1 MKILVLSKRQYM
13 GKDLLDDRFGR
24 FRELPLELAR
34 LGHEVQ
40 GIALSYRPR
49 PEGSIIDSAPGQD
62 GQVIWH
68 ALNLTNG
75 FFPALKGYFKH
86 ASRLLQDFRPDMIWA
101 CSDAYHAIFGYRL
114 SRQCQARCVIDLYD
128 NFEAFGATRLP
139 TVLALFKR
147 AVREADGVTCFSCRL
162 AERIVRNYPRLKPTV
177 VLESGVNREWFFPQ
191 DRTLCRRSLGLPE
204 DAMIMGTAG
213 ALYCSRGIGALFH
226 AFEILGAEDAN
237 IHLAL
242 AGPRERRRF
251 IPKSPNVHDLGILP
265 WDRVPLLINALD
277 VAVSCYRD
285 SEIGRYSFPQKA
297 YEIIACQTPLVATAV
312 GSMIDLLAAHPQ
324 CLFEPDD
331 PKGLAEAVRS
341 QLARPVPL
349 DLKAPSWS
357 DSAKRLEAFFLGLLH
372 GENERPKNQNFPPGF
387 QLS

>member
-1 MKILVLSKRQYM
+1 MKKSSVRILVLTKRQYM

-34 LGHEVQ
+34 LGHEVR
-40 GIALSYRPR
+40 GISLSYRPR
-49 PEGSIIDSAPGQD
+49 AEGSIIDCAPCQN

-68 ALNLTNG
+68 CLNLING
-75 FFPALKGYFKH
+75 FVPALKSYFKH
-86 ASRLLQDFRPDMIWA
+86 VRHLLEDFRPDVIWA

-128 NFEAFGATRLP
+128 NFEAFGATKLP
-139 TVLALFKR
+139 TVRPLFKT
-147 AVREADGVTCFSCRL
+147 AVREADGVTCFSGRL
-162 AERIVRNYPRLKPTV
+162 AERIVQNYPRVKPTAV
-177 VLESGVNREWFFPQ
+177 IESGVNIELFFPQ
-191 DRTLCRRSLGLPE
+191 DRLLCRQLLGLPE
-204 DAMIMGTAG
+204 DATIIGTAG
-213 ALYCSRGIGALFH
+213 ALYRNRGIDVLFRG
-226 AFEILGAEDAN
+226 FEILNAEDNN

-242 AGPRERRRF
+242 AGPRERRNF

-285 SEIGRYSFPQKA
+285 SETGRYSFPQKA
-297 YEIIACQTPLVATAV
+297 YEIIACQTPIISAGV
-312 GSMIDLLAAHPQ
+312 GTMIDLLASHPE

-341 QLARPVPL
+341 QLGRPAPM
-349 DLKAPSWS
+349 DLKIPSWS
-357 DSAKRLEAFFLGLLH
+357 DSAKQLEAFFLGLLQA
-372 GENERPKNQNFPPGF
+372 EK
-387 QLS
+387 